1 MLYNIG
7 YFGPH
12 ILFVIIFTQL
22 TDGRLH
28 FVLLQVLN
36 LLVNLVLKNVVRQPR
51 PLGAIN
57 VNQWDKLDEHQ
68 YGMPSLHA
76 QLMGSMLLYAL
87 LHSQKWGL
95 PILFTA
101 VTLWQRYVCRKHT
114 VLQLAAGVLT
124 GGTLCIFFE
133 LDPLR
138 WDVFDEIF
146 V

>member
-22 TDGRLH
+22 TDGRLY

-36 LLVNLVLKNVVRQPR
+36 LLVNLILKNVVRQPR
-51 PLGAIN
+51 PVGAIN

-76 QLMGSMLLYAL
+76 QLMGSMLLYAVF
-87 LHSQKWGL
+87 HSQKCGL
-95 PILFTA
+95 LIVLTA
-101 VTLWQRYVCRKHT
+101 ITLWQRYVCRKHT
-114 VLQLAAGVLT
+114 VLQLTVGALL

-138 WDVFDEIF
+138 GDVFDEMF